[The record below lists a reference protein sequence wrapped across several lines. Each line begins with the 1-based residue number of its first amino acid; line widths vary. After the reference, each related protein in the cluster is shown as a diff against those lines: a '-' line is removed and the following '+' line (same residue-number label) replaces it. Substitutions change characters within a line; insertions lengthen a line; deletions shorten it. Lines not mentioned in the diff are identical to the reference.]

1 VHVPS
6 EIDFIPNEFGLLVPA
21 TAIHPKP
28 RMPNVKVYLTYR
40 DFTGTPMPETKL
52 VELLGQLSSA
62 DCLASLAH
70 IGGRLYAS
78 PEPYEEVQR
87 QLIHELSGDSEP
99 GRRLHLMLK
108 EPRFGAVFFEQQLVH
123 LARLVIIHAD
133 LRPHDDFDGRA
144 LYDEWMACLLGVT
157 DLLEEGLYLTDP
169 AERRSWEIRQSEINS
184 NEDQL
189 PLWALHHEV
198 YSVLWPEM
206 SSERAKEADDAFQ
219 RHFGLTIDEY
229 FTVGSAVMAYF
240 VNSGL
245 GELPRSPLKP
255 RQYFSSAQIDRSS
268 WQAFFKLNARGV
280 AALRDELLKEE
291 ADYGSTS
298 YGSLTFERYPLV
310 EVGPGLYVPISL
322 SSLKRRITQG
332 VFHLL
337 SEAAEADRLDRR
349 RYNSAFGLVFQRS
362 VESTMRRG
370 VSASTP
376 DVSITADVKYDG
388 ATGRRDSTDVILG
401 QGRDPVFIEVVSGPL
416 QAATVTRG
424 DADAFD
430 SDVDRLVVGK
440 ARQLDEC
447 IHDFLEGRLE
457 IDGSDPANLHQ
468 VWPVIITSHPF
479 PHAEFVTAYVTE
491 RVRAAGHLADAR
503 IGPLAVVSAEELF
516 FCEAFMQRGL
526 SFLSLIRGWK
536 SGADAA
542 LPFKNYLIVRGGGR
556 APGSEHFE
564 RRFAEATA
572 NYMRRLLNSDVTPDD
587 VLEHAKG
594 EP

>member
-1 VHVPS
+1 
-6 EIDFIPNEFGLLVPA
+6 
-21 TAIHPKP
+21 
-28 RMPNVKVYLTYR
+28 MPNVKVYLTYR
-40 DFTGTPMPETKL
+40 DFTGTPMPEPKL
-52 VELLGQLSSA
+52 VDLLGQLSSA

-78 PEPYEEVQR
+78 AETDEEVQR
-87 QLIHELSGDSEP
+87 QLINELSGDSEP
-99 GRRLHLMLK
+99 GRRLQEMLK
-108 EPRFGAVFFEQQLVH
+108 EPPFGAVFFEQQLVH

-144 LYDEWMACLLGVT
+144 LYDEWMACVLGVT
-157 DLLEEGLYLTDP
+157 DLLEEGLDLTDP
-169 AERRSWEIRQSEINS
+169 AERRAWEIRQSEINS

-206 SSERAKEADDAFQ
+206 NSERAKQADDAFQ
-219 RHFGLTIDEY
+219 RHFGLTIEEY

-240 VNSGL
+240 MNGGL

-255 RQYFSSAQIDRSS
+255 EQYFSSAQIDRSS
-268 WQAFFKLNARGV
+268 WEAFFKLTARSV
-280 AALRDELLKEE
+280 AALRDELAKEE
-291 ADYGSTS
+291 ADYGSTTFA
-298 YGSLTFERYPLV
+298 SLTFERYPLAEV
-310 EVGPGLYVPISL
+310 EPGLYVPISM

-337 SEAAEADRLDRR
+337 GEAAEADSFDRR
-349 RYNSAFGLVFQRS
+349 RYSSAFGSVFQRS

-376 DVSITADVKYDG
+376 EVPITADVKYDG
-388 ATGRRDSTDVILG
+388 AAGRRDSTDVILG
-401 QGRDPVFIEVVSGPL
+401 QGRNPVFIEVVSGPL

-424 DADAFD
+424 DCDAFD
-430 SDVDRLVVGK
+430 SDADRLVIGK
-440 ARQLDEC
+440 AGQLDVC
-447 IHDFLEGRLE
+447 IHDFLDGRLE
-457 IDGSDPANLHQ
+457 IDGSDPANLNR

-479 PHAEFVTAYVTE
+479 PHAEFVTAYVME
-491 RVRAAGHLADAR
+491 RVRAAGHLVDAR

-516 FCEAFMQRGL
+516 FCEGFMQQGS

-536 SGADAA
+536 SGADVV
-542 LPFKNYLIVRGGGR
+542 LPFKNYLIARGGGR
-556 APGSEHFE
+556 APGSDHFE
-564 RRFAEATA
+564 RRFAEASA
-572 NYMRRLLNSDVTPDD
+572 NYMRRLLNSEVTADD

-594 EP
+594 EA